1 MKNMLYV
8 SRIQLENVR
17 CFDDIEL
24 ALSEPGDTASWTVIL
39 GDNATGKS
47 TLLRAITMGLCD
59 ESSAAGVSH

>member
-1 MKNMLYV
+1 MLYV

-47 TLLRAITMGLCD
+47 TLLRAIAMGLCD
-59 ESSAAGVSH
+59 ESSAADVSH